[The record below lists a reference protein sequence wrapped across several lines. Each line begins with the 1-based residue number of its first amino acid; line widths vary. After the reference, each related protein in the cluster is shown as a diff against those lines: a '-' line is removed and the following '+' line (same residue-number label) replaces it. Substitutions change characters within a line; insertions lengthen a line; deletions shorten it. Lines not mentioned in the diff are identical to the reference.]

1 MAIRII
7 IADSNYLSRKGMAI
21 LINEQPGLELAA
33 EAASAAELHKALTAA
48 QAQLL
53 IIDYASVSFSI
64 EDIQKALA
72 AFPKLRVL
80 VITPHQPKP
89 VMLRALEAGAISY
102 LLKDCDR
109 EEIIQA
115 IEQTAKGNKFF
126 CGKIF
131 HTLSEDPTETV
142 PAQAVSCEGFNVT
155 EREAEIIRLVAEGYS
170 NKQIADKL
178 YLSTHTVTTHRK
190 NIMNK
195 LGVNNTAGLVL
206 FAVRENIISPNHF
219 LFSGSNSN

>member
-7 IADSNYLSRKGMAI
+7 IADSNYLSRKGMA
-21 LINEQPGLELAA
+21 LLVKEHPGFELAG
-33 EAASAAELHKALTAA
+33 EAAGSADLAEKLDDSM
-48 QAQLL
+48 QVL
-53 IIDYASVSFSI
+53 IMDYSSSNFSI
-64 EDIQKALA
+64 DDIQKAIAKQPQL
-72 AFPKLRVL
+72 KVL
-80 VITPHQPKP
+80 VVTPHQAKS
-89 VMLRALEAGAISY
+89 VMLRALDLGAISY

-115 IEQTAKGNKFF
+115 ITETAQGRKFF

-131 HTLSEDPTETV
+131 HSLTEDPSETV
-142 PAQAVSCEGFNVT
+142 PMQAISCEGINVT

-195 LGVNNTAGLVL
+195 LGINNTAGLVL
-206 FAVRENIISPNHF
+206 YAVRENIISPNHF
-219 LFSGSNSN
+219 LFSGANTN

>member
-1 MAIRII
+1 MA
-7 IADSNYLSRKGMAI
+7 D
-21 LINEQPGLELAA
+21 LISGQPSMKLAA
-33 EAASAAELHKALTAA
+33 EVENAA
-48 QAQLL
+48 QLHQGLKKAAAHLL
-53 IIDYASVSFSI
+53 IMDYASSSFSV
-64 EDIQKALA
+64 EDIQKAITASPQL
-72 AFPKLRVL
+72 KVL
-80 VITPHQPKP
+80 VITSPQSKQ
-89 VMLRALEAGAISY
+89 VMLRALDAGAISY

-109 EEIIQA
+109 EEILQA

-131 HTLSEDPTETV
+131 HTLSEDPAETI
-142 PAQAVSCEGFNVT
+142 PAQAISCEGFNVT
-155 EREAEIIRLVAEGYS
+155 EREAEIIKLVAEGYS
-170 NKQIADKL
+170 NKQIAEML

-219 LFSGSNSN
+219 LFSGSNTN